1 MIARERTESHGLG
14 VSPPLELPLHVMKH
28 SAPHARK
35 QVSAAFTL
43 IELLTVIAIIG
54 ILAAIIIPT
63 VGKVRETARSAQC
76 ISNMRQIGQGVLLY
90 AQANNDTLPGPLFGA
105 QGPKFFTNSTG
116 MHGSLSVYVAPFITS
131 VSGVSGTQ
139 QRQQMFEC
147 PSWLTATPDLNGPS
161 MQVNLNPRNFLNGS
175 TQVWPF
181 GDAGASRMPVKLSNI
196 SSFPA
201 SQTWMMVDVDKVW
214 VASTPVGWSNQIPD
228 KEVHGSGRNCL
239 YYDGHVSRIPSGPR
253 PANF

>member
-1 MIARERTESHGLG
+1 
-14 VSPPLELPLHVMKH
+14 MKS
-28 SAPHARK
+28 SASHARK
-35 QVSAAFTL
+35 QAPAAFTL

-63 VGKVRETARSAQC
+63 VGKVRDTARSAQC
-76 ISNMRQIGQGVLLY
+76 ISNMRQVGQGILLY
-90 AQANNDTLPGPLFGA
+90 AQANKDTLPGPLFGA
-105 QGPKFFTNSTG
+105 QGPRFFTNSTG
-116 MHGSLSVYVAPFITS
+116 NHGSLAVYVAPFITS

-147 PSWLTATPDLNGPS
+147 PAWLTATPDINGPS
-161 MQVNLNPRNFLNGS
+161 MQMNLKPRNWLNGS

-181 GDAGASRMPVKLSNI
+181 GDANTSTLQPVNI
-196 SSFPA
+196 SRISGFPT
-201 SQTWMMVDVDKVW
+201 SQTWMMVEVDKVW
-214 VASTPVGWSNQIPD
+214 VTSTPVGWSNQIPD

-239 YYDGHVSRIPSGPR
+239 YYDGHVARIANGPR